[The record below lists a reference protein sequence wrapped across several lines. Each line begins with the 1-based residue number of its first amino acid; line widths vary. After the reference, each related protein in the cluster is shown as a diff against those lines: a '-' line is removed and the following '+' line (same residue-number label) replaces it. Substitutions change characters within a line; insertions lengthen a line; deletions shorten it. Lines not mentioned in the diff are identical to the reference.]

1 MSAIYVQH
9 AHNPSFFYG
18 QDRWVIGRRWAR
30 KFSHA
35 QAALSFC
42 AERDIMHA
50 QVHVSFGPGAADVLI
65 PVQQD
70 ALLAPPPPLEA
81 VGWDE

>member
-18 QDRWVIGRRWAR
+18 ADRWVVGRRWAR
-30 KFSHA
+30 RFSHA

-42 AERDIMHA
+42 AERDIHHA

-65 PVQQD
+65 PVPPD
-70 ALLAPPPPLEA
+70 ITVAPSPPLETA
-81 VGWDE
+81 GWEE